1 MLPSLIA
8 KPGAKGMSSKKLNNM
23 LVRVGADLRAAMV
36 QLFNVNVGSKIIEQA
51 LVMEG
56 MGRASGLNLSDFRV
70 LYFRYNLAKYLSR
83 TELTI

>member
-1 MLPSLIA
+1 
-8 KPGAKGMSSKKLNNM
+8 
-23 LVRVGADLRAAMV
+23 
-36 QLFNVNVGSKIIEQA
+36 
-51 LVMEG
+51 MEG